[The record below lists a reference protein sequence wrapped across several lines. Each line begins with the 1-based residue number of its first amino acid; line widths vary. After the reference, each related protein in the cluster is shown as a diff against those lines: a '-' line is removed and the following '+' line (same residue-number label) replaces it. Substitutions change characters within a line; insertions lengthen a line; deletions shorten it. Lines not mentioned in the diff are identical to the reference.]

1 MIRSATVLLLLT
13 LMVIGFLN
21 LAERGVQAPSCEVFR
36 VDCLIAK
43 HQEFAAGIIGAT
55 GARCLLHG
63 LLGRPF
69 KRSAYSMSAAPALPI
84 RFVAKVARASS
95 RWLRQGSAA

>member
-55 GARCLLHG
+55 GALFAAWIAWTTVQTQRLLDERCSSYITGEILPVIG
-63 LLGRPF
+63 GYLG
-69 KRSAYSMSAAPALPI
+69 
-84 RFVAKVARASS
+84 
-95 RWLRQGSAA
+95 G